1 MDQSFYE
8 KILDAMTDGVYFV
21 NRKRQILYWNKAA
34 EELSGYK
41 ADEVL
46 GKCCAENT
54 LQHVDDAGTHLCFKG
69 CPLSASMRDG
79 EPRETHVYM
88 HHKSGF
94 RMPVHI
100 RSFPTHDENGRVT
113 GAVEIFKDDRQH
125 RAMISEVETLR
136 QEVLTDPLTG
146 IGNRRYADITL
157 ESYEAGLVARGI
169 PFGVIIV
176 DVDNFKSINDT
187 WGHKLG
193 DRVIKTVAQTLLSAL
208 RPRDIAC
215 RWGGDEYV
223 ILIPEATKEGVS
235 VIGRRLLHLIKES
248 WIELET
254 EAVTF
259 SASIGGALAQ
269 PGDTVA
275 FVMEQADQQLYR
287 CKEDGRNCFY
297 FNGSKYDLNPRIVLT
312 AC

>member
-34 EELSGYK
+34 EVLSGYK
-41 ADEVL
+41 AEEVL

-54 LQHVDDAGTHLCFKG
+54 LNHVNEDGLHLCQQG
-69 CPLSASMRDG
+69 CPLSASIRDG

-88 HHKSGF
+88 HHKAGY
-94 RMPVHI
+94 RLPVHI
-100 RSFPTHDENGRVT
+100 RSFTTRDDNGNVT
-113 GAVEIFKDDRQH
+113 GAVEIFADDRQH

-136 QEVLTDPLTG
+136 QEALTDCLSG

-157 ESYEAGLVARGI
+157 ESLEAGLRTNGRA
-169 PFGVIIV
+169 FGVILV

-187 WGHKLG
+187 WGHKIG
-193 DRVIKTVAQTLLSAL
+193 DQVIKVIAQTLSAAL

-223 ILIPEATKEGVS
+223 ILIPDATSEGLN
-235 VIGRRLLHLIKES
+235 VIGRRLVHLIKES
-248 WIELET
+248 WINLDA
-254 EAVTF
+254 EAITF
-259 SASIGGALAQ
+259 SASIGGALSQ
-269 PGDTVA
+269 PGETAWSIMDR
-275 FVMEQADQQLYR
+275 ADQQLYL
-287 CKEDGRNCFY
+287 CKNNGKNGFY
-297 FNGSKYDLNPRIVLT
+297 FNGERYSLQRT
-312 AC
+312 ALKAG